1 MDSKNTIAAIAL
13 SSAVIVL
20 YSLFFVPEKST
31 TDQSLVEKEKI
42 EQGTDAPS
50 LEQKE
55 TKIEIS
61 RDDALKQSER
71 LQFENDNIEQRTD
84 TPSLDQK
91 ETLIEI
97 SRKDALI
104 ESERVEFEN
113 SNVIGTI
120 SLKGAAIDDLTFK
133 NYNVELEGDEK
144 IILLGPRNIKEG
156 YLIESGFVTS
166 DKNIDIPTSETIWSI
181 KGNKKLTENSP
192 IKLSWTNDQ
201 GITFEKEIS
210 LDDKYLFSIKQR
222 VINKTNGKYDF
233 YSYGQIIRNEIPDI
247 IDFLILHEGLIA
259 TLDDELIE
267 EDYDD
272 IQEKKFTK
280 TAQKGWLGISDKYW
294 ITSLIPPQNKEFKT
308 TFDYKDKFR
317 ANFIATEPLEL
328 GPNNSIEENL
338 QIIVAAKRVDVIDGY
353 AKSLAIDKFD
363 LVIDWG
369 FLYFIT
375 KPLFFGI
382 DYFFKLL
389 GNYGLAI
396 IAITICIRLVFFP
409 LANFSFRSMAKMK
422 ALTPEMVRLKELH
435 KNDKMKLQQEMMAL
449 YKKEKVNPMSGC
461 LPILV
466 QIPVFFALYKVLFVT
481 IEMRHMPFYGWIH
494 DLSERDPTS
503 IFNLF
508 GLLPYDVPSFL
519 MIGAWPV
526 AMGVSMWVQQKLNP
540 APTDPMQAKI
550 FMFFPLFLT
559 VILAPFPS
567 GLVIYWTVNNI
578 LTMAQQV
585 FIMKRTT
592 VKTVT

>member
-1 MDSKNTIAAIAL
+1 MDTKNVIAAISL
-13 SSAVIVL
+13 SAAVIVL
-20 YSLFFVPEKST
+20 YALFFPPAPSQKSQNISEKN
-31 TDQSLVEKEKI
+31 KI
-42 EQGTDAPS
+42 EQNSDTPA
-50 LEQKE
+50 LEQKQKL
-55 TKIEIS
+55 TKIP
-61 RDDALKQSER
+61 RDEAINQSDR
-71 LQFENDNIEQRTD
+71 VNFENENIKG
-84 TPSLDQK
+84 S
-91 ETLIEI
+91 
-97 SRKDALI
+97 
-104 ESERVEFEN
+104 
-113 SNVIGTI
+113 I
-120 SLKGAAIDDLTFK
+120 SLKGGIIDDLTFK
-133 NYNVELEGDEK
+133 KYNTNLESNK
-144 IILLGPRNIKEG
+144 NVTLLHPRNATNG
-156 YLIESGFVTS
+156 YFIESGFVTS
-166 DKNIDIPTSETIWSI
+166 DKNIDIPNSNTLWKVNGNSE
-181 KGNKKLTENSP
+181 LTNQTP
-192 IKLSWTNDQ
+192 IQLSWTNNQ
-201 GITFEKEIS
+201 GLTFEKVIS
-210 LDDKYLFSIKQR
+210 LDDKFLFTVKQK
-222 VINKTNGKYDF
+222 VINSTDKKFDF
-233 YSYGQIIRNEIPDI
+233 YSYGQIIRNEIPKGLSN
-247 IDFLILHEGLIA
+247 FYILHEGMLA
-259 TLDDELIE
+259 ALDGELFE

-272 IQEKKFTK
+272 ISEKKFSK
-280 TAQKGWLGISDKYW
+280 TANIGWFGIGDKYW
-294 ITSLIPPQNKEFKT
+294 ISSVIPPRDKEFKV

-317 ANFIATEPLEL
+317 ANFISTEPIEL
-328 GPNNSIEENL
+328 SSKSYIEEEM
-338 QIIVAAKRVDVIDGY
+338 QIIIAAKRVDVVDGY
-353 AKSLAIDKFD
+353 AKKLNIDKFD

-375 KPLFFGI
+375 KPLFYGI

-422 ALTPEMVRLKELH
+422 ALQPEMVRLKELH

-481 IEMRHMPFYGWIH
+481 IEMRQMPFYGWIQ

-503 IFNLF
+503 LFNLF

-519 MIGAWPV
+519 VIGAWPI

-559 VILAPFPS
+559 IILAPFPA

-578 LTMAQQV
+578 LTMAQQL

-592 VKTVT
+592 VKTTT

>member
-20 YSLFFVPEKST
+20 YSLFFVPEKQPAS
-31 TDQSLVEKEKI
+31 QNLIEKEKI
-42 EQGTDAPS
+42 EQSSDAPA
-50 LEQKE
+50 LEQKQIL
-55 TKIEIS
+55 T
-61 RDDALKQSER
+61 QV
-71 LQFENDNIEQRTD
+71 
-84 TPSLDQK
+84 
-91 ETLIEI
+91 
-97 SRKDALI
+97 SRKDALN
-104 ESERVEFEN
+104 ESERVKFEN
-113 SNVIGTI
+113 LNIEGSI
-120 SLKGAAIDDLTFK
+120 SLKGASIDDLTFK
-133 NYNVELEGDEK
+133 NYNVELGGSK
-144 IILLGPRNIKEG
+144 KVTLLGPRNIKEG

-166 DKNIDIPTSETIWSI
+166 DKNVDIPNSETTWSLV
-181 KGNKKLTENSP
+181 GNNKLTENSP
-192 IKLSWTNDQ
+192 IKLSWTNNQ

-210 LDDKYLFSIKQR
+210 LDDKYLFSIKQS
-222 VINKTNGKYDF
+222 VKNSTNKKYDF

-272 IQEKKFTK
+272 IQEKKFSK
-280 TAQKGWLGISDKYW
+280 TADKGWLGISDKYW
-294 ITSLIPPQNKEFKT
+294 ITSLIPPQNKSFKT

-317 ANFIATEPLEL
+317 ANFIATKPLEL
-328 GPNNSIEENL
+328 GANSSITDEL

-353 AKSLAIDKFD
+353 AETLAIDKFD

-585 FIMKRTT
+585 FIMRRTT

>member
-1 MDSKNTIAAIAL
+1 METKNVIAAITL
-13 SSAVIVL
+13 SSAIIIL
-20 YSLFFVPEKST
+20 WSLFMIPEQPQKKDLIKKDKDKVEQN
-31 TDQSLVEKEKI
+31 TD
-42 EQGTDAPS
+42 TPS

-55 TKIEIS
+55 TEIKIS
-61 RDDALKQSER
+61 RKEALNQNER
-71 LQFENDNIEQRTD
+71 VKFENDNI
-84 TPSLDQK
+84 
-91 ETLIEI
+91 
-97 SRKDALI
+97 
-104 ESERVEFEN
+104 
-113 SNVIGTI
+113 IGSI
-120 SLKGAAIDDLTFK
+120 SLKGASIDDLTFK
-133 NYNVELEGDEK
+133 KYKVNLDSEER
-144 IILLGPRNIKEG
+144 ITLLGPRNIDQG
-156 YLIESGFVTS
+156 YLIDSGFVTS
-166 DKNIDIPTSETIWSI
+166 DKNIDIPNSETIWSI
-181 KGNKKLTENSP
+181 VGNNKLTSNTP
-192 IKLSWTNDQ
+192 IKLAWTNEQ
-201 GITFEKEIS
+201 GLKFEKEIS
-210 LDDKYLFSIKQR
+210 LDDEYLFTIKQK
-222 VINKTNGKYDF
+222 VINKGENKYDF
-233 YSYGQIIRNEIPDI
+233 YSYGQIIRNEIPEI

-272 IQEKKFTK
+272 IQDKKFTRI
-280 TAQKGWLGISDKYW
+280 ANKGWLGISDKYW
-294 ITSLIPPQNKEFKT
+294 ITSLIPPKNIEFKT
-308 TFDYKDKFR
+308 TFDYKNKFR
-317 ANFIATEPLEL
+317 ANFISTVPLEL
-328 GPNNSIEENL
+328 NENSSIEEEL
-338 QIIVAAKRVDVIDGY
+338 QIIVAAKRVDIIDGY
-353 AKSLAIDKFD
+353 AEALNIEKFD

-375 KPLFFGI
+375 KPLFYGI

-396 IAITICIRLVFFP
+396 IAITICIRLAFFP

-422 ALTPEMVRLKELH
+422 ALQPEMVRLKELH
-435 KNDKMKLQQEMMAL
+435 KDDKMKLQQAMMAL

-481 IEMRHMPFYGWIH
+481 IEMRQMPFYGWIQ

-503 IFNLF
+503 IFNIF

-519 MIGAWPV
+519 VIGAWPV
-526 AMGVSMWVQQKLNP
+526 AMGLSMYVQQKLNP

>member
-20 YSLFFVPEKST
+20 YSLFFVPEKQPT
-31 TDQSLVEKEKI
+31 NQNLVEKEKI
-42 EQGTDAPS
+42 EQNSDAPT
-50 LEQKE
+50 LEQKQIL
-55 TKIEIS
+55 TQVS
-61 RDDALKQSER
+61 REDAL
-71 LQFENDNIEQRTD
+71 N
-84 TPSLDQK
+84 
-91 ETLIEI
+91 
-97 SRKDALI
+97 
-104 ESERVEFEN
+104 ESERVKFEN
-113 SNVIGTI
+113 SNIEGSI
-120 SLKGAAIDDLTFK
+120 SLKGASIDDLTFK
-133 NYNVELEGDEK
+133 NYNVELGGSK
-144 IILLGPRNIKEG
+144 KVTLLGPRNIKEG

-166 DKNIDIPTSETIWSI
+166 DKNVDIPNSETIWSLV
-181 KGNKKLTENSP
+181 GNNRLTENSP
-192 IKLSWTNDQ
+192 IKLSWTNNQ

-222 VINKTNGKYDF
+222 VKNSTNKKYDF

-272 IQEKKFTK
+272 IQEKKFSK
-280 TAQKGWLGISDKYW
+280 TADKGWLGISDKYW
-294 ITSLIPPQNKEFKT
+294 ITSLIPPQNKSFKT

-317 ANFIATEPLEL
+317 ANFIATVPLEL
-328 GPNNSIEENL
+328 DANSSITDEL
-338 QIIVAAKRVDVIDGY
+338 QIIVAAKRVDIIDGY
-353 AKSLAIDKFD
+353 AKTLAIDKFD